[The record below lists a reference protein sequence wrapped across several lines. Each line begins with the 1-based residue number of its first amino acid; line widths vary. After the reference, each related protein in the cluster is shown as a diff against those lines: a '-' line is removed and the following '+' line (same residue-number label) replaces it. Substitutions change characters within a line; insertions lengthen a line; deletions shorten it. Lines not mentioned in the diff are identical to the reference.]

1 MQWTDRIGKRLKLRD
16 LHILLVVAKAGSMGK
31 AAAELAISQPSISK
45 AIADVEHAVGLR
57 LLDRG
62 PHGIEPT
69 IYGRALLNCGVAVL
83 DELRQG
89 IKALDFL
96 TDPQAGELRIGCTET
111 MAAGFVSAVID
122 RLTRQYPRLTFH
134 LVPADTATL
143 VHRELRP
150 RNVELVVT
158 PTMTLREERDLD
170 VETLFEDRFVVMAGA
185 ESRLV
190 HRRKLT
196 LVNLLDERWIL
207 PPADSLPGASI
218 AQTFRAADLKVPS
231 TQMVSFSLPLHHHLL
246 ATGRFVTMLPASMLR
261 FGKHLPLK
269 LLSVEMTEIPY
280 PTGIVTLQNRTLSPM
295 AQVFIDSARKI
306 AAMMVK
312 TR

>member
-1 MQWTDRIGKRLKLRD
+1 
-16 LHILLVVAKAGSMGK
+16 
-31 AAAELAISQPSISK
+31 
-45 AIADVEHAVGLR
+45 
-57 LLDRG
+57 
-62 PHGIEPT
+62 
-69 IYGRALLNCGVAVL
+69 
-83 DELRQG
+83 
-89 IKALDFL
+89 
-96 TDPQAGELRIGCTET
+96 
-111 MAAGFVSAVID
+111 
-122 RLTRQYPRLTFH
+122 
-134 LVPADTATL
+134 VPADTATL